1 MFFLALFQADSKL
14 RPEDL
19 LNILYANLVLP
30 ATLFAAV
37 QTADAARSVLRDGVV
52 G

>member
-1 MFFLALFQADSKL
+1 MLLFPCFSGVVLL

-37 QTADAARSVLRDGVV
+37 QTADAARSLLRDGVA